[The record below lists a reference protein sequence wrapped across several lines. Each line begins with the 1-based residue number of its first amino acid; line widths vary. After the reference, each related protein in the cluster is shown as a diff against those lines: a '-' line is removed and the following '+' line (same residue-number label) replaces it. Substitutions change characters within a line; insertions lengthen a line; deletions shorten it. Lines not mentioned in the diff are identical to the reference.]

1 MHVSEKMHYHTK
13 IKRWLLKKS
22 KFFKIFYGTAF
33 VSILL
38 FVNIEYSLMHGKW
51 DNGTKKV
58 NDRRG
63 RSAIDTTS
71 SGYYKSL
78 KSYIGWTEFT

>member
-13 IKRWLLKKS
+13 IKWWLLKKS

-38 FVNIEYSLMHGKW
+38 FVNIEYSLMHGEW
-51 DNGTKKV
+51 DNGTKKSTIGGGAQQSIEPLLV
-58 NDRRG
+58 
-63 RSAIDTTS
+63 TTS
-71 SGYYKSL
+71 L
-78 KSYIGWTEFT
+78 

>member
-78 KSYIGWTEFT
+78 KSYIGWSEFT